1 MRRKRTLFLGLIW
14 ALTGFLTSCISPRSS
29 DQTEVKILLN
39 TEELLSASDLHQ
51 SKQVVVGKEL
61 KIYLM
66 LKVTAPELD
75 TPLTYFNLDYQPD
88 QDWTILVPNG
98 KKRTFEVLM
107 YMAFPYS
114 YQDFPAYF
122 YRPANP
128 PSLRTYDLVG
138 TPIVIE
144 MPLEEPISG
153 VIGSD
158 TANSQGLL
166 QMELPSGTT
175 EPLFTSCSYA
185 STSTE
190 SFYLE
195 IYFRDLEFNNLR
207 LGPSIYAFPV
217 SPAPTPGAYTIY
229 NVPFGRTYVIEVEHK
244 ALGWYGASAPFV
256 LPADTSGTPYPVDVI
271 IRGFKPLNLGKTDPP
286 ALLVKNGDTVAE
298 YPFQIKAGW
307 GAYSFSSA
315 FLSSGDASIFP
326 IMPER
331 AKYAYY
337 PNTTLMADNVDN
349 ILITDLCDG
358 STLTIQAYWYLAPK
372 IDPMPMGV
380 DPPVLSTRP
389 GCYPL
394 QVYVYGSG
402 FDMNNAL
409 VLIDGS
415 SAGITNLNRMDYVID
430 FELASPK
437 SEGYHKLKVIN
448 PRSNPLFPDFKGFSD
463 QVDILFEDTVCSP
476 PM

>member
-1 MRRKRTLFLGLIW
+1 MKIKTLTFGLVLSLGLII
-14 ALTGFLTSCISPRSS
+14 LNSCGPLAHPEGE
-29 DQTEVKILLN
+29 TEVKILLN
-39 TEELLSASDLHQ
+39 TEELLSTSNFHQ
-51 SKQVVVGKEL
+51 SKQVVVGKEP

-144 MPLEEPISG
+144 MPLEEYPYLG
-153 VIGSD
+153 EIGSD
-158 TANSQGLL
+158 VVNGKGFLKMEMPSSGNL
-166 QMELPSGTT
+166 QPV
-175 EPLFTSCSYA
+175 PNCDNYV
-185 STSTE
+185 
-190 SFYLE
+190 E
-195 IYFRDLEFNNLR
+195 IYFRDIEFNNLR
-207 LGPSIYAFPV
+207 LGPTLYQFYSDTA
-217 SPAPTPGAYTIY
+217 APNGAYYIDY
-229 NVPFGRTYVIEVEHK
+229 VPQGRPYVLEVEQQ

-256 LPADTSGTPYPVDVI
+256 LPADTSATPYPVDVI
-271 IRGFKPLNLGKTDPP
+271 LRGFKPLNLGKTDPP
-286 ALLVKNGDTVAE
+286 ALLVKNGDTAE

-307 GAYSFSSA
+307 GAYSFSSG
-315 FLSSGDASIFP
+315 FLSSGNASIFP

-337 PNTTLMADNVDN
+337 PNTTLMADSVDK
-349 ILITDLCDG
+349 ILITDLCNG
-358 STLTIQAYWYLAPK
+358 SNLTIPAHWYLAPK
-372 IDPMPMGV
+372 ISYV
-380 DPPVLSTRP
+380 DPPVLSIRP
-389 GCYPL
+389 ECYPP
-394 QVYVYGSG
+394 QFIYTITISGSG
-402 FDMNNAL
+402 FDPNTVS

-415 SAGITNLNRMDYVID
+415 NAGINITYSDYNYID

-448 PRSNPLFPDFKGFSD
+448 LRSDPLFPDFKGFSD
-463 QVDILFEDTVCSP
+463 QVDILFEDTVCYP

>member
-1 MRRKRTLFLGLIW
+1 MKIKTLTFGLALSLGLII
-14 ALTGFLTSCISPRSS
+14 LNSCGPLAHPEGKT
-29 DQTEVKILLN
+29 QVKILLN
-39 TEELLSASDLHQ
+39 TEELLSASNFHQ
-51 SKQVVVGKEL
+51 SKQVVVGEEP

-66 LKVTAPELD
+66 LKVTAPDLD
-75 TPLTYFNLDYQPD
+75 PPLTYFNLNYQPG
-88 QDWTILVPNG
+88 QDWTIFVPNG

-107 YMAFPYS
+107 YMMEPYS
-114 YQDFPAYF
+114 SQDFPAYF
-122 YRPANP
+122 YRPATP
-128 PSLRTYDLVG
+128 PSLRTYDLEG
-138 TPIVIE
+138 KPLVIE
-144 MPLEEPISG
+144 MTLEEPISG

-158 TANSQGLL
+158 IVNSQGLL

-185 STSTE
+185 STSME

-207 LGPSIYAFPV
+207 LGPIIYSFPV
-217 SPAPTPGAYTIY
+217 SSPSPGTYRIDG
-229 NVPFGRTYVIEVEHK
+229 VPLGRTYVIEVEHK

-256 LPADTSGTPYPVDVI
+256 LPADTSETPYPVDVV
-271 IRGFKPLNLGKTDPP
+271 IRGFKPLNLGNTDPP
-286 ALLVKNGDTVAE
+286 ALLVRNGDTAG

-307 GAYSFSSA
+307 GAYSFSSG
-315 FLSSGDASIFP
+315 FLSSGNASIFP

-337 PNTTLMADNVDN
+337 PNTTLMADSVDK
-349 ILITDLCDG
+349 ILITDLCNG
-358 STLTIQAYWYLAPK
+358 SNLTIPAHWYLAPK
-372 IDPMPMGV
+372 ISYV
-380 DPPVLSTRP
+380 DPPVLSIRP
-389 GCYPL
+389 ECYPP
-394 QVYVYGSG
+394 QFIYTITISGSG
-402 FDMNNAL
+402 FDPNTVS

-415 SAGITNLNRMDYVID
+415 NAGINITYSDYNYID

-448 PRSNPLFPDFKGFSD
+448 LRSDPLFPDFKGFSD
-463 QVDILFEDTVCSP
+463 QVDILFEDTVCYP